1 MVNVVYLELTR
12 RYMDIYYLRERAILT
27 PTNDIADII
36 NNYIL
41 EHEKKYLSCDS
52 ILKGQHAYDSNDLL
66 YPVEF
71 LNSLNGNNFPRH
83 KLALKRSVP
92 VTLLRNLNQVE
103 GLCNGTRLV
112 ITILGDMIIEGQ
124 IMTGTHKGKSILV
137 PGHL

>member
-1 MVNVVYLELTR
+1 MVNVVYPELTR

-112 ITILGDMIIEGQ
+112 ITILGEMIIEGQ
-124 IMTGTHKGKSILV
+124 IMTGTHKGKSILF